1 MLFEQILCSIF
12 VVKYNPMHK
21 HTKREQ
27 ILQISSTFYCNFM
40 ISVHE
45 GTGYFLT
52 VILLVSFRLPY
63 RNVVIPLGGDEG
75 TGFFLTSSEA
85 ASEEKSNSPRVTK
98 GLSQFPMPWFSRH
111 GGKLYH
117 EWRSHE

>member
-1 MLFEQILCSIF
+1 
-12 VVKYNPMHK
+12 
-21 HTKREQ
+21 
-27 ILQISSTFYCNFM
+27 M

-75 TGFFLTSSEA
+75 PGFFLTSGKA

-98 GLSQFPMPWFSRH
+98 GLSQFATPWFSRR
-111 GGKLYH
+111 GGKILSRVAKPLVIEFFH
-117 EWRSHE
+117 HNC